1 MCHGYREFQDEC
13 GKFESFLWE
22 RRTMDFQLVTKEDL
36 GSKTVSN
43 QNELDLL
50 RVIRSYFVHGLN

>member
-50 RVIRSYFVHGLN
+50 RVIRS